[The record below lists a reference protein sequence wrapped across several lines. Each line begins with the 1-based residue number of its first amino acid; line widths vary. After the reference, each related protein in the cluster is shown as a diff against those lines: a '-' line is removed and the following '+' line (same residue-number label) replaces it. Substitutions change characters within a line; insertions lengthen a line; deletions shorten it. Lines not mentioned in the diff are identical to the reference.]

1 MKLLS
6 MLGGL
11 LANSGTTETTE
22 KVYENG
28 KFVNDWAWLQQILDV
43 LNMIIFPILIV
54 VASVGT
60 IYAIYLGVMMA
71 KAENAEKREE
81 AKKRIINA
89 VIAVAVMIVL
99 ILLLKLFTEYAPG
112 ILGINKDT
120 GLPFEKDPTKKDSGS
135 NGQNPTGGII
145 GLLKFMMMK

>member
-11 LANSGTTETTE
+11 LDVTYDGGFE
-22 KVYENG
+22 VIYNG
-28 KFVNDWAWLQQILDV
+28 KTGEFVGNWAWFQNILNV

-89 VIAVAVMIVL
+89 VIAVAIMIVL
-99 ILLLKLFTEYAPG
+99 ILLLKLFTKFAPD
-112 ILGINKDT
+112 ILG
-120 GLPFEKDPTKKDSGS
+120 LTKTDSGS
-135 NGQNPTGGII
+135 YIDKNKPESTSGGII

>member
-6 MLGGL
+6 ILGGL
-11 LANSGTTETTE
+11 LADETTK
-22 KVYENG
+22 KVYEDG
-28 KFVNDWAWLQQILDV
+28 KFVGDWEWLQKILDV

-99 ILLLKLFTEYAPG
+99 ILLLKLFTTYAPG
-112 ILGINKDT
+112 ILGIDKNT
-120 GLPFEKDPTKKDSGS
+120 GLPIDKKSSGE
-135 NGQNPTGGII
+135 TGGTGGQKKGSII

>member
-11 LANSGTTETTE
+11 LDATYDTVGDKE
-22 KVYENG
+22 YEVIYDAT
-28 KFVNDWAWLQQILDV
+28 KKAFVGDWAWLQNIINV

-89 VIAVAVMIVL
+89 VIAVAVMVVL
-99 ILLLKLFTEYAPG
+99 ILLLQLFVKFAPD
-112 ILGINKDT
+112 ILGLTKGKDHNYVDLNKPKST
-120 GLPFEKDPTKKDSGS
+120 
-135 NGQNPTGGII
+135 I

>member
-6 MLGGL
+6 ILGGL
-11 LANSGTTETTE
+11 LADETK

-28 KFVNDWAWLQQILDV
+28 KFVGDWEWLQKILDV

-99 ILLLKLFTEYAPG
+99 ILLLKLFTTYAPR
-112 ILGINKDT
+112 ILGIDTNT
-120 GLPFEKDPTKKDSGS
+120 GLPKDDKSATGG
-135 NGQNPTGGII
+135 NTTEGGII

>member
-11 LANSGTTETTE
+11 LDVIYDTVGDKS
-22 KVYENG
+22 YEVIYDAKN
-28 KFVNDWAWLQQILDV
+28 KAFVGDWAWLQNIINV
-43 LNMIIFPILIV
+43 LNMVIFPILIV

-89 VIAVAVMIVL
+89 VIAVAVMVVL
-99 ILLLKLFTEYAPG
+99 ILLLQLFVKFAPD
-112 ILGINKDT
+112 ILGLTKGTNNNYVDLNKPKET
-120 GLPFEKDPTKKDSGS
+120 A
-135 NGQNPTGGII
+135 I

>member
-11 LANSGTTETTE
+11 LDQDPIYDTVNKKE
-22 KVYENG
+22 YEVIYDATN
-28 KFVNDWAWLQQILDV
+28 KAFVGDWAWLQNIINV
-43 LNMIIFPILIV
+43 LNMVIFPILIV

-89 VIAVAVMIVL
+89 VIAVAVMVVL
-99 ILLLKLFTEYAPG
+99 ILLLQLFVKFAPD
-112 ILGINKDT
+112 ILGLTKGDNKNYVDLNKPKLT
-120 GLPFEKDPTKKDSGS
+120 T
-135 NGQNPTGGII
+135 TI

>member
-11 LANSGTTETTE
+11 LEATYDTVKGKE
-22 KVYENG
+22 YEVIYNKTDG
-28 KFVNDWAWLQQILDV
+28 FVGDWAWLQNIINV

-89 VIAVAVMIVL
+89 VIAVAVMVVL
-99 ILLLKLFTEYAPG
+99 ILLLQLFVKFAPD
-112 ILGINKDT
+112 ILNLKKTDAGNYVDMNKPKET
-120 GLPFEKDPTKKDSGS
+120 TV
-135 NGQNPTGGII
+135 I